1 MKTFAAA
8 VIAASASALDAMSI
22 PDFITGFMF
31 GMTGDNHLAE
41 IEACYQGGEQIA
53 TDSQKAV
60 ADFKSG
66 NYFKGL

>member
-22 PDFITGFMF
+22 PDFIAGFMF

-53 TDSQKAV
+53 TDS
-60 ADFKSG
+60 
-66 NYFKGL
+66 